1 MQAKPKLNQVSKDLA
16 KSKVQS
22 KLSERFQEE
31 ISKKEKRMKDL
42 REKYQKIEDEKLKR
56 DLKF

>member
-42 REKYQKIEDEKLKR
+42 REKYHKIEDEKLKR
-56 DLKF
+56 DLNF

>member
-1 MQAKPKLNQVSKDLA
+1 MQAKPKLNKVSKDLA

-56 DLKF
+56 DLNF

>member
-1 MQAKPKLNQVSKDLA
+1 MQAKPKLNKVSKDLA

-42 REKYQKIEDEKLKR
+42 REKYQKIEVEKLER

>member
-1 MQAKPKLNQVSKDLA
+1 MQAKPKLNKVSKDLA

>member
-1 MQAKPKLNQVSKDLA
+1 MQAKPKLNKVSKDLA

-42 REKYQKIEDEKLKR
+42 REKYQKIED
-56 DLKF
+56 

>member
-42 REKYQKIEDEKLKR
+42 REKYQKIEVEKLER